1 LVYSHTRG
9 FPDTERF
16 GLTSQMRRAAVSV
29 SSNIAEGSS
38 RVSDAD
44 FARFVEIGYGSALEV
59 VSEAFVGRRQGFLS
73 EDGFKQLYA
82 AAEELARMMSG
93 LRASPL
99 KS

>member
-1 LVYSHTRG
+1 
-9 FPDTERF
+9 
-16 GLTSQMRRAAVSV
+16 MRRAAVSV

-44 FARFVEIGYGSALEV
+44 FARFVEIGYGSALEA
-59 VSEAFVGRRQGFLS
+59 VSETFVGRRQGFLS

-93 LRASPL
+93 LRASLL
-99 KS
+99 KT